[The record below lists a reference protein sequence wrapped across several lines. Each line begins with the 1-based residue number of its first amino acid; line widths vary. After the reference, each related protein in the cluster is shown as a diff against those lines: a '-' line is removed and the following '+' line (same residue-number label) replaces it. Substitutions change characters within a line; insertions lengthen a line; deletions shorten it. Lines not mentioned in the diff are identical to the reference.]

1 MWQKEGLNTSKRDS
15 IQKIIENFSISGT
28 LLSYKANGTGN
39 VNDTFRVDVTSDNC
53 TTPYTL
59 QRINHNVFKDP
70 ESLMTNYSRVTRHLQ
85 SKGNNTCLTLIAS
98 NRGDSFFR
106 DDEGNF
112 WRMMPYI
119 EGVQCYNL
127 PEKSSHAYE
136 AGKAFGQFQLD
147 LCDLPGDPLFETI
160 PNFHNTPNRFK
171 EYLDACEADSSK
183 RFQEVFELD
192 RFISLRKSLCTE
204 IDAEVLP
211 RRIVHNDTKLN
222 NVLLDEKTGEGV
234 SVIDLDTVM
243 PGCVLHDF
251 GDLVRTTCCSVDEN
265 ERDVSKVSF
274 LLPFFESITKGY
286 LDATCTMLEQDEVS
300 GLASAPL
307 VITYELGLRF
317 LTDFLCGDKYFK
329 TSHPSQNLER
339 AKVQFKLLESMEQ
352 HRELMNEVVLREWQL
367 RMPTESSFCT

>member
-1 MWQKEGLNTSKRDS
+1 MNTSKRDS

-28 LLSYKANGTGN
+28 LLSYEVKGTGN
-39 VNDTFRVDVTSDNC
+39 VNDTFRVDVISDNYS
-53 TTPYTL
+53 TPYTL
-59 QRINHNVFKDP
+59 QRINNNVFKDP

-85 SKGNNTCLTLIAS
+85 SKGSSACLTLIAS
-98 NRGDSFFR
+98 KKGESFFR
-106 DDEGNF
+106 DEEGNF

-147 LCDLPGDPLFETI
+147 LCDLPGEPLFETI
-160 PNFHNTPNRFK
+160 PNFHNTSNRFK
-171 EYLDACEADSSK
+171 EYLDAREADSSR
-183 RFQEVFELD
+183 RFQEVLELD
-192 RFISLRKSLCTE
+192 HFISCRKNLCTE
-204 IDAEVLP
+204 IEAEQLP

-222 NVLLDEKTGEGV
+222 NVLLDENTGEGV

-251 GDLVRTTCCSVDEN
+251 GDLVRATCCSVDEN
-265 ERDVSKVSF
+265 EQDISKVSF

-286 LDATCTMLEQDEVS
+286 LDATYTMLEQDEVS
-300 GLASAPL
+300 GLACAPL

-317 LTDFLCGDKYFK
+317 LSDFLSGDKYFK
-329 TSHPSQNLER
+329 TNHSHQNLER
-339 AKVQFKLLESMEQ
+339 AKVQFKLLESMEK
-352 HRELMNEVVLREWQL
+352 HRESMKEVVLREWQL
-367 RMPTESSFCT
+367 RMPKESSFCT

>member
-1 MWQKEGLNTSKRDS
+1 MNNFKRDS
-15 IQKIIENFSISGT
+15 IQKIIDNFSISGS
-28 LLSYKANGTGN
+28 LLSYEVKGTGN
-39 VNDTFRVDVTSDNC
+39 VNDTFRVDVISENC
-53 TTPYTL
+53 STPYTL

-85 SKGNNTCLTLIAS
+85 SKGSNACLTLIAS
-98 NRGDSFFR
+98 KKGKSFFR
-106 DDEGNF
+106 DEEGNF

-160 PNFHNTPNRFK
+160 PNFHNTSNRFK
-171 EYLDACEADSSK
+171 EYLDAREADSSR
-183 RFQEVFELD
+183 RFQEVLELD
-192 RFISLRKSLCTE
+192 QFISCRKNLCTE
-204 IDAEVLP
+204 IEAEQLP

-222 NVLLDEKTGEGV
+222 NVLLDENTGEGV

-251 GDLVRTTCCSVDEN
+251 GDLVRATC
-265 ERDVSKVSF
+265 
-274 LLPFFESITKGY
+274 
-286 LDATCTMLEQDEVS
+286 DATYTMLEQDEVS
-300 GLASAPL
+300 GLACAPL

-317 LTDFLCGDKYFK
+317 LSDFLSGDKYFK
-329 TSHPSQNLER
+329 TNHSHQNLER
-339 AKVQFKLLESMEQ
+339 AKVQFKLLESMEK
-352 HRELMNEVVLREWQL
+352 HRESMKDVVLREWQL
-367 RMPTESSFCT
+367 RMPKESSFCT